1 MTSDAKIGLLLGLVF
16 IFIIAFVINGLPSF
30 RTKVSNNELTI
41 NGTRNNPPAFGAKER
56 EIINQTELI
65 EKQITARVQN
75 PQNNSRDV
83 RYTSS
88 LPENNLVA
96 KQTDVTKPTPIQPSP
111 TVKEKN
117 ISEVNPSKPTL
128 PRIYVVKE
136 GDSLA
141 SIAKNFYGSEEG
153 NKKLNIERIFKV
165 NRKVLKSPDAIYPEQ
180 KLIIPPLTAYRHDK
194 DKVKSVFSTAM
205 FKKAESIGQRHLP
218 ADNRRTKQGRL
229 YIVRENDNLWRIATE
244 QLGNGKRYT
253 EIVKMNSDVID
264 DEDNLPV
271 GTRLKLPAR

>member
-65 EKQITARVQN
+65 EKQLTARVQN
-75 PQNNSRDV
+75 PQNNNRDI
-83 RYTSS
+83 RHTSP
-88 LPENNLVA
+88 LPENTLVA
-96 KQTDVTKPTPIQPSP
+96 KQTEVTKPTPAHPSP
-111 TVKEKN
+111 VVKEKN
-117 ISEVNPSKPTL
+117 ISEVNPSKPAL
-128 PRIYVVKE
+128 PRIYIVKE

-141 SIAKNFYGSEEG
+141 SIAKNFYGLEEG

-165 NRKVLKSPDAIYPEQ
+165 NRKVLKSPDSIYPEQ
-180 KLIIPPLTAYRHDK
+180 KLIIPPLTAYHQDK
-194 DKVKSVFSTAM
+194 GKVKSVFSTAM

-218 ADNRRTKQGRL
+218 ADSGRTKQGRL
-229 YIVRENDNLWRIATE
+229 YIVRENDNLWRIAAE
-244 QLGNGKRYT
+244 QLGNPKRYT
-253 EIVKMNSDVID
+253 EIVKMNSDVMD
-264 DEDNLPV
+264 DEENLPV